1 MFDNLSE
8 KLDGIISKV
17 KGYGKINEENIGEME
32 REDRLALLENSRRVC
47 K

>member
-17 KGYGKINEENIGEME
+17 KGYGKINE
-32 REDRLALLENSRRVC
+32 DC
-47 K
+47 KVRI